1 LNRYII
7 GAVAIALIALA
18 WWYGQRPV
26 IPAVPFAKV
35 TRETLVSSLPTNG
48 KVEPIEW
55 TAIRA
60 AAPGLVERVSVQE
73 GQRVRQGETIATLR
87 APEVQADLAAAEAQ
101 IARARAQ
108 LTEIER
114 GGQSA
119 ALAEIESGLQRARF
133 QKQTAEQDLAALTR
147 LLEKKAATQAEV
159 DAARQRVN
167 AAQIEIDALTRKRA
181 ALTGATD
188 RSVAEAQLKEGQAA
202 LEAARRRQA
211 QSEVRSTVS
220 GVAYNVGVRPGA
232 YVNTGDPIASVGRLD
247 TLRVRVFVDEP
258 ELGRVAPG
266 QPVKITWDALPGA
279 SWTGTV
285 EKIPTEITPLGTR
298 QVGEV
303 LCTIENTNGR
313 LVSGANVNVEI
324 QTSVAQNALTV
335 PKEAIRRQ
343 GSQTG
348 AFVLEGDRI
357 HWREVQI
364 GVSSATRSQV
374 TSGLKEGDPVAL
386 TVDFQLQDGDRVEPT
401 FP

>member
-1 LNRYII
+1 LSKYIL
-7 GAVAIALIALA
+7 GAAAIALIAFG

-26 IPAVPFAKV
+26 IPQVPFARV
-35 TRETLVSSLPTNG
+35 ARETLVSSLPTNG

-73 GQRVRQGETIATLR
+73 GRRVRRGEAIATLR
-87 APEVQADLAAAEAQ
+87 APEIQADLAAAEAQ

-108 LTEIER
+108 LTEIGR

-133 QKQTAEQDLAALTR
+133 QKQTAEQELAALTR
-147 LLEKKAATQAEV
+147 LFEKKAATQAEI

-181 ALTGATD
+181 ALTGAAD

-202 LEAARRRQA
+202 LEAARRRLA
-211 QSEVRSTVS
+211 QSEVRSPVS
-220 GVAYNVGVRPGA
+220 GVAYSVEVRPGA

-247 TLRVRVFVDEP
+247 ALRVRVFVDEP

-266 QPVKITWDALPGA
+266 QPVKITWDALPEA
-279 SWTGTV
+279 SWTGAV
-285 EKIPTEITPLGTR
+285 EKVPTEITALGTR
-298 QVGEV
+298 QVGEA
-303 LCTIENTNGR
+303 LCAIENTNGR
-313 LVSGANVNVEI
+313 LVPGANVNVEI

-348 AFVLEGDRI
+348 VFVLEGDRI
-357 HWREVQI
+357 HWREVRV

-386 TVDFQLQDGDRVEPT
+386 TVDFPLRDGDRVEPIY
-401 FP
+401 P